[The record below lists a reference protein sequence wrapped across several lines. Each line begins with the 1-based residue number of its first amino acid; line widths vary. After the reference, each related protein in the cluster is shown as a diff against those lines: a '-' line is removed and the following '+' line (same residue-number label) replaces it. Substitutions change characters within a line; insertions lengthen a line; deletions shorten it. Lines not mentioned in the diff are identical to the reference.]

1 MQGEGLEF
9 LHCNIQRNVFNV
21 CTMQFIAQCIF
32 ELLCFSILIPPE
44 NDLFGCVGG
53 GFTTISIFVYVYLTL
68 PTRLSIPNFPVW
80 SKFTFDR
87 RNDICYIHGTEISH
101 DLRCAMPKVK
111 SSSTVKTAFMPQRLL
126 ECFSP
131 FQKALIYNVILYL
144 LILTVLIKGDKFMR
158 CIF

>member
-44 NDLFGCVGG
+44 NDLFGCVCGG

-101 DLRCAMPKVK
+101 DLRFAMPKVN
-111 SSSTVKTAFMPQRLL
+111 SSSTVKNSIHAIEALRVFQSFL
-126 ECFSP
+126 ESSN
-131 FQKALIYNVILYL
+131 I
-144 LILTVLIKGDKFMR
+144 
-158 CIF
+158 

>member
-53 GFTTISIFVYVYLTL
+53 GFTTIYIFVYVYLTL

-111 SSSTVKTAFMPQRLL
+111 SSFNSQHSIHAIEALRVFQSFL
-126 ECFSP
+126 ESS
-131 FQKALIYNVILYL
+131 NE
-144 LILTVLIKGDKFMR
+144 
-158 CIF
+158 